1 VPLTRIKSAATDV
14 EQLFAEV
21 EKQGDV
27 YAVEQAGP
35 WLLVFWKRRSQP
47 VKETRA

>member
-1 VPLTRIKSAATDV
+1 MPITRIKSAAADL
-14 EQLFAEV
+14 EQQFDAV

-27 YAVEQAGP
+27 YCVEQAGP